1 MSTIGII
8 LIVIVCIALFG
19 GMAGVGGRPFYGAG
33 YGYGG
38 GGLGLILVIVIILI
52 IARVI

>member
-1 MSTIGII
+1 MSTIEII
-8 LIVIVCIALFG
+8 LIVLLCLALFG
-19 GMAGVGGRPFYGAG
+19 GMASIGGTPFYGAG

-52 IARVI
+52 VARII